1 MTGGRFDFDD
11 GGTYCGGWEDGKAH
25 GHGICTGPKGQGEY
39 AGSWSHGFEVA
50 GGYTWPSG
58 NTYLGYWAQG
68 KRHGL
73 GVETKGRWM
82 YRGEWSH
89 GFKGRYGVRQSL
101 STFSTLTS
109 SAAVGIQDT
118 ENEKETKK
126 VVGTYQG
133 QWTGGMRHGYGVR
146 QSVPYGMATVIRSPL
161 RTSLASLR
169 SEQSNGTV
177 LHDITAD
184 SPAGTRG
191 GFVLNFHS
199 DVEAMGIKKKGGLF
213 RRGSLL
219 GSIKLRKSESRSS
232 ISSKRS
238 SVRSD
243 AAMSRISS
251 SDANS
256 TISFGDG
263 DCDYCPMED
272 HVDATTTETYMGE
285 WKNDK
290 RSALKGTYQGQ
301 WTGGMRHGYG
311 VRQSVPYGMATVI
324 RSPLRT
330 SLASL
335 RSEQSNG
342 TVLHDITADSPAGTR
357 GGFVLNFHSDVEA
370 MGIKKKGGL
379 FRRGSLLGSI
389 KLRKSES
396 RSSISSKRSSV
407 RSDAAMS
414 RISSSDAN
422 STISFGDGDCD
433 YCPMED
439 HVDATTT
446 ETYMGEWKN
455 DKRSGFGVSE
465 RSNGMKYEG
474 EWLNNRRHGYGCT
487 MFPDGTK
494 EEGKYKNNVLVRG
507 IRKQLIPIRNTK
519 TREKVD
525 RAIEG
530 AQRAA
535 AMARTKVEIATS
547 RTAHARA
554 KADAADQAA
563 QSARQ
568 ECDIARAVARELSP
582 NFYQPGPDYIK
593 QKFQEGMEVKE
604 KTEEKVQEK
613 PTTPK
618 ESPHFYR
625 KGTTPPRTPEASP
638 RHSPPLPS
646 EPSPSKH
653 LKRQSSTSGARL
665 NQEKKLLATENITAT
680 VNKPLY
686 SKAPVK
692 EDVAVKHQS
701 KFSAHHNPISTENGE
716 LHGHYHGYY
725 VKMNPTV
732 LPQEL
737 REEDDEYVNPLPSTL
752 ARIPPSQKPSP
763 ARSGGKPDAKENKPD
778 TKVKKPEIAAPK
790 NPANNESSSAV
801 EKEVANSSGPNSV
814 MIALVM
820 LLNIG
825 LAILFVH
832 FLT

>member
-39 AGSWSHGFEVA
+39 AGSWAHGFEVV
-50 GGYTWPSG
+50 GTYTWPSG
-58 NTYLGYWAQG
+58 NTYHGYWAQG

-73 GVETKGRWM
+73 GVETKGKWM

-101 STFSTLTS
+101 TTPARYEGTWSNGL
-109 SAAVGIQDT
+109 QDGYGV
-118 ENEKETKK
+118 ETYGDG
-126 VVGTYQG
+126 GTYQG
-133 QWTGGMRHGYGVR
+133 QWTGGMRHGYGMR

-177 LHDITAD
+177 LHDITSD

-199 DVEAMGIKKKGGLF
+199 DLEGVSSKKKGGLF

-219 GSIKLRKSESRSS
+219 GSIKLRKSESKSS
-232 ISSKRS
+232 ISSKRSS

-263 DCDYCPMED
+263 DCDYCP
-272 HVDATTTETYMGE
+272 A
-285 WKNDK
+285 
-290 RSALKGTYQGQ
+290 
-301 WTGGMRHGYG
+301 
-311 VRQSVPYGMATVI
+311 
-324 RSPLRT
+324 
-330 SLASL
+330 
-335 RSEQSNG
+335 
-342 TVLHDITADSPAGTR
+342 
-357 GGFVLNFHSDVEA
+357 
-370 MGIKKKGGL
+370 
-379 FRRGSLLGSI
+379 
-389 KLRKSES
+389 
-396 RSSISSKRSSV
+396 
-407 RSDAAMS
+407 
-414 RISSSDAN
+414 
-422 STISFGDGDCD
+422 
-433 YCPMED
+433 ED

-455 DKRSGFGVSE
+455 DKRSGFGISE

-474 EWLNNRRHGYGCT
+474 EWLNNKRHGYGCT

-494 EEGKYKNNVLVRG
+494 EEGKYKNNILVRG

-519 TREKVD
+519 TKEKVE
-525 RAIEG
+525 RALEG

-582 NFYQPGPDYIK
+582 TFYQPGPDYIK
-593 QKFQEGMEVKE
+593 QRFQEGAEVKE
-604 KTEEKVQEK
+604 NTEEKLQEE
-613 PTTPK
+613 PPTPK

-625 KGTTPPRTPEASP
+625 KGTTPPGTPEESV
-638 RHSPPLPS
+638 RHSPLPPDK
-646 EPSPSKH
+646 PSPAK
-653 LKRQSSTSGARL
+653 KGKKQNSTSEIRL
-665 NQEKKLLATENITAT
+665 IQEKKNLTSESITPPIS
-680 VNKPLY
+680 KPLY
-686 SKAPVK
+686 SKVPVK
-692 EDVAVKHQS
+692 EEVIVKHQPKLS
-701 KFSAHHNPISTENGE
+701 PHNNPSSGENGE
-716 LHGHYHGYY
+716 LHDHYHGYY
-725 VKMNPTV
+725 VKMNPSV
-732 LPQEL
+732 YPLEI
-737 REEDDEYVNPLPSTL
+737 EEDEDHTNPSSSAL
-752 ARIPPSQKPSP
+752 ALVVSGQKPSP
-763 ARSGGKPDAKENKPD
+763 TRSGLLLDAKESL
-778 TKVKKPEIAAPK
+778 KKSESAAPK
-790 NPANNESSSAV
+790 NPTNNFYSV
-801 EKEVANSSGPNSV
+801 ETEFSVGPNSI
-814 MIALVM
+814 MIVLVM

>member
-1 MTGGRFDFDD
+1 
-11 GGTYCGGWEDGKAH
+11 
-25 GHGICTGPKGQGEY
+25 
-39 AGSWSHGFEVA
+39 
-50 GGYTWPSG
+50 
-58 NTYLGYWAQG
+58 
-68 KRHGL
+68 
-73 GVETKGRWM
+73 
-82 YRGEWSH
+82 
-89 GFKGRYGVRQSL
+89 
-101 STFSTLTS
+101 
-109 SAAVGIQDT
+109 
-118 ENEKETKK
+118 
-126 VVGTYQG
+126 
-133 QWTGGMRHGYGVR
+133 
-146 QSVPYGMATVIRSPL
+146 IRSPL

-169 SEQSNGTV
+169 SEQSNGAL
-177 LHDITAD
+177 LHDAAAD

-191 GFVLNFHS
+191 GFVLNFHT
-199 DVEAMGIKKKGGLF
+199 DPEAAGVKKKGGLF

-219 GSIKLRKSESRSS
+219 GSIRLRKSESRSS

-263 DCDYCPMED
+263 DCDYCP
-272 HVDATTTETYMGE
+272 V
-285 WKNDK
+285 
-290 RSALKGTYQGQ
+290 
-301 WTGGMRHGYG
+301 
-311 VRQSVPYGMATVI
+311 
-324 RSPLRT
+324 
-330 SLASL
+330 
-335 RSEQSNG
+335 
-342 TVLHDITADSPAGTR
+342 
-357 GGFVLNFHSDVEA
+357 
-370 MGIKKKGGL
+370 
-379 FRRGSLLGSI
+379 
-389 KLRKSES
+389 
-396 RSSISSKRSSV
+396 
-407 RSDAAMS
+407 
-414 RISSSDAN
+414 
-422 STISFGDGDCD
+422 
-433 YCPMED
+433 ED

-455 DKRSGFGVSE
+455 DKRSGFGISE

-563 QSARQ
+563 QASQ
-568 ECDIARAVARELSP
+568 PECDIARAVARELSP

-593 QKFQEGMEVKE
+593 QKFQEGVEVKE
-604 KTEEKVQEK
+604 KSEEKVQENL
-613 PTTPK
+613 PTPK

-638 RHSPPLPS
+638 RHSPLSS
-646 EPSPSKH
+646 EPSPSKQ
-653 LKRQSSTSGARL
+653 LKKQTSSSETRSS
-665 NQEKKLLATENITAT
+665 QEKMLLATENITPII
-680 VNKPLY
+680 NKPLY

-692 EDVAVKHQS
+692 EEIAVKHQP
-701 KFSAHHNPISTENGE
+701 KFSAHHNPTSTENGE

-725 VKMNPTV
+725 VKTNATG
-732 LPQEL
+732 LPQML
-737 REEDDEYVNPLPSTL
+737 REEDEYVNPSPSAL
-752 ARIPPSQKPSP
+752 AQVPSSQKSRP
-763 ARSGGKPDAKENKPD
+763 AGSEDKPHAKENKPD
-778 TKVKKPEIAAPK
+778 IKIKKPEFAVPK
-790 NPANNESSSAV
+790 NPVNNESRSAV
-801 EKEVANSSGPNSV
+801 GNSSGPNSV

>member
-1 MTGGRFDFDD
+1 
-11 GGTYCGGWEDGKAH
+11 
-25 GHGICTGPKGQGEY
+25 
-39 AGSWSHGFEVA
+39 
-50 GGYTWPSG
+50 
-58 NTYLGYWAQG
+58 
-68 KRHGL
+68 
-73 GVETKGRWM
+73 
-82 YRGEWSH
+82 
-89 GFKGRYGVRQSL
+89 
-101 STFSTLTS
+101 
-109 SAAVGIQDT
+109 
-118 ENEKETKK
+118 
-126 VVGTYQG
+126 
-133 QWTGGMRHGYGVR
+133 MRHGYGVR

-199 DVEAMGIKKKGGLF
+199 DAEAMGIKKKGGLF

-263 DCDYCPMED
+263 DCDYCPVED
-272 HVDATTTETYMGE
+272 HVDATTTE
-285 WKNDK
+285 
-290 RSALKGTYQGQ
+290 A
-301 WTGGMRHGYG
+301 
-311 VRQSVPYGMATVI
+311 
-324 RSPLRT
+324 
-330 SLASL
+330 
-335 RSEQSNG
+335 
-342 TVLHDITADSPAGTR
+342 
-357 GGFVLNFHSDVEA
+357 
-370 MGIKKKGGL
+370 
-379 FRRGSLLGSI
+379 
-389 KLRKSES
+389 
-396 RSSISSKRSSV
+396 
-407 RSDAAMS
+407 
-414 RISSSDAN
+414 
-422 STISFGDGDCD
+422 
-433 YCPMED
+433 
-439 HVDATTT
+439 
-446 ETYMGEWKN
+446 YMGEWKN
-455 DKRSGFGVSE
+455 DKRSGFGISE

-593 QKFQEGMEVKE
+593 QKFQEGVEMKE
-604 KTEEKVQEK
+604 KSEEKVQEK
-613 PTTPK
+613 PPTPK

-625 KGTTPPRTPEASP
+625 KGTTPPGTPEASP
-638 RHSPPLPS
+638 RHSPPLSS
-646 EPSPSKH
+646 EPSPSKQ

-665 NQEKKLLATENITAT
+665 SQEKKLLATENITPT

-692 EDVAVKHQS
+692 EEIAVKHQP

-716 LHGHYHGYY
+716 LHDHYHGYY
-725 VKMNPTV
+725 VKVNPTV

-737 REEDDEYVNPLPSTL
+737 REEDEYVNPSPLAL
-752 ARIPPSQKPSP
+752 ARLPPAQKPSP

-778 TKVKKPEIAAPK
+778 TKIKKPEYAAPK
-790 NPANNESSSAV
+790 NPANNESHSPV
-801 EKEVANSSGPNSV
+801 ENKVENSSGSNSV

>member
-101 STFSTLTS
+101 STPARYEGTWSNGL
-109 SAAVGIQDT
+109 QDGYGV
-118 ENEKETKK
+118 ETYGDG
-126 VVGTYQG
+126 GTYQG

-169 SEQSNGTV
+169 SEQSNGTI
-177 LHDITAD
+177 LHDVTSD

-199 DVEAMGIKKKGGLF
+199 DPEAMGIKKKGGLF

-272 HVDATTTETYMGE
+272 HVDATTTE
-285 WKNDK
+285 
-290 RSALKGTYQGQ
+290 A
-301 WTGGMRHGYG
+301 
-311 VRQSVPYGMATVI
+311 
-324 RSPLRT
+324 
-330 SLASL
+330 
-335 RSEQSNG
+335 
-342 TVLHDITADSPAGTR
+342 
-357 GGFVLNFHSDVEA
+357 
-370 MGIKKKGGL
+370 
-379 FRRGSLLGSI
+379 
-389 KLRKSES
+389 
-396 RSSISSKRSSV
+396 
-407 RSDAAMS
+407 
-414 RISSSDAN
+414 
-422 STISFGDGDCD
+422 
-433 YCPMED
+433 
-439 HVDATTT
+439 
-446 ETYMGEWKN
+446 YMGEWKN
-455 DKRSGFGVSE
+455 DKRSGFGISE

-563 QSARQ
+563 QAARQ

-593 QKFQEGMEVKE
+593 QKFQEGVEVKE
-604 KTEEKVQEK
+604 KSEEKVQEK
-613 PTTPK
+613 PPTPK

-625 KGTTPPRTPEASP
+625 KGTTPPRTPETSP
-638 RHSPPLPS
+638 RHSPPLSS
-646 EPSPSKH
+646 ESSPSKQ
-653 LKRQSSTSGARL
+653 LKRQTYTSGARL
-665 NQEKKLLATENITAT
+665 SQEKKLSAAENITPT
-680 VNKPLY
+680 INKPLY
-686 SKAPVK
+686 SKAPMK
-692 EDVAVKHQS
+692 EDVAVKHQP
-701 KFSAHHNPISTENGE
+701 KFSAHHNPISRENGE
-716 LHGHYHGYY
+716 LHDHYHGYY
-725 VKMNPTV
+725 VKVNPPV

-737 REEDDEYVNPLPSTL
+737 REEDEYVNPSPSTL
-752 ARIPPSQKPSP
+752 AQIPPSQKPSP

-778 TKVKKPEIAAPK
+778 TKIKKAEFTAPK
-790 NPANNESSSAV
+790 NPANYESHSAV
-801 EKEVANSSGPNSV
+801 EKEVGNSSGPNSV

>member
-39 AGSWSHGFEVA
+39 AGSWSHGFEVV
-50 GGYTWPSG
+50 GVYTWPSG

-101 STFSTLTS
+101 CTPARYEGTWSNGLQDGY
-109 SAAVGIQDT
+109 GI
-118 ENEKETKK
+118 ETYGDG
-126 VVGTYQG
+126 GTYQG
-133 QWTGGMRHGYGVR
+133 QWMGGMRHGYGVR

-161 RTSLASLR
+161 RTSLSSLR

-177 LHDITAD
+177 LHDIGAD

-199 DVEAMGIKKKGGLF
+199 DSELMTGKKKGLF

-219 GSIKLRKSESRSS
+219 GSIKLRKSESKIS

-256 TISFGDG
+256 TISFGDL
-263 DCDYCPMED
+263 DSDYSPVED

-290 RSALKGTYQGQ
+290 RT
-301 WTGGMRHGYG
+301 
-311 VRQSVPYGMATVI
+311 
-324 RSPLRT
+324 
-330 SLASL
+330 
-335 RSEQSNG
+335 
-342 TVLHDITADSPAGTR
+342 
-357 GGFVLNFHSDVEA
+357 
-370 MGIKKKGGL
+370 
-379 FRRGSLLGSI
+379 
-389 KLRKSES
+389 
-396 RSSISSKRSSV
+396 
-407 RSDAAMS
+407 
-414 RISSSDAN
+414 
-422 STISFGDGDCD
+422 
-433 YCPMED
+433 
-439 HVDATTT
+439 
-446 ETYMGEWKN
+446 
-455 DKRSGFGVSE
+455 GFGVSE

-487 MFPDGTK
+487 IFPDGTK

-507 IRKQLIPIRNTK
+507 IRKQLIPIKNTK
-519 TREKVD
+519 TKEKVD
-525 RAIEG
+525 RAVEG

-535 AMARTKVEIATS
+535 AVARTKVEIAAS

-554 KADAADQAA
+554 KGDAADQASQA
-563 QSARQ
+563 ARQ
-568 ECDIARAVARELSP
+568 ESDIARAVARELSP
-582 NFYQPGPDYIK
+582 SFHQPGPDYVK
-593 QKFQEGMEVKE
+593 QKFQDVTEVKE
-604 KTEEKVQEK
+604 NPEEKLPK
-613 PTTPK
+613 NPPTPK

-625 KGTTPPRTPEASP
+625 KGTTPPRTPEENRKKPQESSQDIKRKNSNPAPVAPPNLERKSVSTENLPVASLK
-638 RHSPPLPS
+638 PLP
-646 EPSPSKH
+646 
-653 LKRQSSTSGARL
+653 A
-665 NQEKKLLATENITAT
+665 
-680 VNKPLY
+680 
-686 SKAPVK
+686 KAPVK
-692 EDVAVKHQS
+692 EEAVAKQS
-701 KFSAHHNPISTENGE
+701 PKASFGHNPSSTGNGE
-716 LHGHYHGYY
+716 LHADFHSYFGTVNPSIHLAI
-725 VKMNPTV
+725 KENSNPKKLPPTV
-732 LPQEL
+732 N
-737 REEDDEYVNPLPSTL
+737 V
-752 ARIPPSQKPSP
+752 PPSQKQSP
-763 ARSGGKPDAKENKPD
+763 KKPQSKPDAKESTPEP
-778 TKVKKPEIAAPK
+778 KVMPQFVASK
-790 NPANNESSSAV
+790 NQPNNDSVSAIGN
-801 EKEVANSSGPNSV
+801 EMNSGPNSV

-820 LLNIG
+820 LLNLG

>member
-39 AGSWSHGFEVA
+39 AGSWSHGFEVV
-50 GGYTWPSG
+50 GVYTWPSG

-101 STFSTLTS
+101 CTPARYEGTWSNGLQDGY
-109 SAAVGIQDT
+109 GI
-118 ENEKETKK
+118 ETYGDG
-126 VVGTYQG
+126 GTYQG
-133 QWTGGMRHGYGVR
+133 QWMGGMRHGYGVR

-161 RTSLASLR
+161 RTSLSSLR

-177 LHDITAD
+177 LHDIGAD

-199 DVEAMGIKKKGGLF
+199 DSELMTGKKKGLF

-219 GSIKLRKSESRSS
+219 GSIKLKKSESKIS

-256 TISFGDG
+256 TISFGDL
-263 DCDYCPMED
+263 DSDYCPVED

-290 RSALKGTYQGQ
+290 RT
-301 WTGGMRHGYG
+301 
-311 VRQSVPYGMATVI
+311 
-324 RSPLRT
+324 
-330 SLASL
+330 
-335 RSEQSNG
+335 
-342 TVLHDITADSPAGTR
+342 
-357 GGFVLNFHSDVEA
+357 
-370 MGIKKKGGL
+370 
-379 FRRGSLLGSI
+379 
-389 KLRKSES
+389 
-396 RSSISSKRSSV
+396 
-407 RSDAAMS
+407 
-414 RISSSDAN
+414 
-422 STISFGDGDCD
+422 
-433 YCPMED
+433 
-439 HVDATTT
+439 
-446 ETYMGEWKN
+446 
-455 DKRSGFGVSE
+455 GFGVSE

-487 MFPDGTK
+487 IFPDGTK

-507 IRKQLIPIRNTK
+507 IRKQLIPIKNTK
-519 TREKVD
+519 TKEKVD
-525 RAIEG
+525 RAVEG

-535 AMARTKVEIATS
+535 AVARTKVEIAAS

-554 KADAADQAA
+554 KGDAADQASQA
-563 QSARQ
+563 ARQ
-568 ECDIARAVARELSP
+568 ESDIARAVARELSP
-582 NFYQPGPDYIK
+582 SFHQPGPDYVR
-593 QKFQEGMEVKE
+593 QKFQEVVEVKE
-604 KTEEKVQEK
+604 NIEEKPKK
-613 PTTPK
+613 PPSPK

-625 KGTTPPRTPEASP
+625 KGTTPPRTPEEKRRKPQQPQQSQDTQRKNSTTVPVAPPNLERKSVSTENLPVASLK
-638 RHSPPLPS
+638 PLP
-646 EPSPSKH
+646 
-653 LKRQSSTSGARL
+653 T
-665 NQEKKLLATENITAT
+665 
-680 VNKPLY
+680 
-686 SKAPVK
+686 KAPVK
-692 EDVAVKHQS
+692 EEAVAKQS
-701 KFSAHHNPISTENGE
+701 PKASFGHNPSSTGNGE
-716 LHGHYHGYY
+716 LRSADFHSYY
-725 VKMNPTV
+725 GT
-732 LPQEL
+732 
-737 REEDDEYVNPLPSTL
+737 VNPSLHLAIKENSNPKKLPPPVNVPPPQKQSPKKPL
-752 ARIPPSQKPSP
+752 AKPE
-763 ARSGGKPDAKENKPD
+763 AKESTPEPKLKP
-778 TKVKKPEIAAPK
+778 KLVAPK
-790 NPANNESSSAV
+790 NQTNNDSVSPIEN
-801 EKEVANSSGPNSV
+801 EIHSGPNSI

-820 LLNIG
+820 LLNVG